1 MKSEDDI
8 LSIGCGSCRYGE
20 GKYQCYDDEDA
31 VTCFWACNL
40 TKNSDMYD
48 FETSLDNIQ
57 GVLERK
63 LVEHGLRGSGPY
75 REYIEDLYGSHPTR
89 SQLSIQ
95 QDAGYVWIAE
105 DELAEVEKK
114 CIAETDGGS
123 PEDVELFSDEVTE
136 ACLYDIYEHIAERL
150 AEGYEGVE
158 EFEKIDS
165 ISRDIDRIDRMS
177 LSEKVQLFDR
187 AIHLQHITGSL
198 LDVDIERLREQFE
211 EEIDAK

>member
-1 MKSEDDI
+1 MRFC
-8 LSIGCGSCRYGE
+8 LLV
-20 GKYQCYDDEDA
+20 A
-31 VTCFWACNL
+31 VAVYMRKVS

-48 FETSLDNIQ
+48 FETNLDNVQ

-63 LVEHGLRGSGPY
+63 LVEHGLRGSGQY
-75 REYIEDLYGSHPTR
+75 REYMEDLYGSHPTR

-95 QDAGYVWIAE
+95 QDAGYVWIDE
-105 DELAEVEKK
+105 DELAKVEKE
-114 CIAETDGGS
+114 CIAEIDCIST
-123 PEDVELFSDEVTE
+123 EDVELFSDEVTE
-136 ACLYDIYEHIAERL
+136 ACLDDIYEHIAKRL

-165 ISRDIDRIDRMS
+165 ISRDIDRIDSLS

-198 LDVDIERLREQFE
+198 LDVDIEALREDFE
-211 EEIDAK
+211 EKIR